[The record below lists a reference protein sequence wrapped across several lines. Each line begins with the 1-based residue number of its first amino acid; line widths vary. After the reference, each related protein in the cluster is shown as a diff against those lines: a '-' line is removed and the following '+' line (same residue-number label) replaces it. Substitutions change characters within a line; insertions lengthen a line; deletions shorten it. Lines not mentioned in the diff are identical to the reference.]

1 VERFVNEP
9 RFQFDRAKLREAVW
23 AIAAYCPPAELGN
36 VKLHKILYFADMLTY
51 LREGRPL
58 TGVDYLKQKFG
69 PTARYLTAAIQDLV
83 NEGRMNVDTVEHYGL
98 FKKNYVTHGAAR
110 AGVLSE
116 AEVGLLQEVAD
127 YVRGKSA
134 TEISEISHNAAWDA
148 ADLGEVIP
156 YQSVLMLVP
165 VEIKDK
171 DRQWALEAAQ
181 QYAREAPP
189 A

>member
-1 VERFVNEP
+1 M
-9 RFQFDRAKLREAVW
+9 FQFDRTKLKEAVW

-69 PTARYLTAAIQDLV
+69 PTARHLTAAVQDLV
-83 NEGRMNVDTVEHYGL
+83 NEGRMSVDTVEHYGL
-98 FKKNYVTHGAAR
+98 FKKNYLTLGDPK
-110 AGVLSE
+110 AGVLRE
-116 AEVGLLQEVAD
+116 TELALLREVAD

-134 TEISEISHNAAWDA
+134 SEISEISHNAAWEA
-148 ADLGEVIP
+148 AELGEVIP

-165 VEIKDK
+165 VEVKEK

-181 QYAREAPP
+181 QYASETPP

>member
-1 VERFVNEP
+1 
-9 RFQFDRAKLREAVW
+9 
-23 AIAAYCPPAELGN
+23 
-36 VKLHKILYFADMLTY
+36 M
-51 LREGRPL
+51 
-58 TGVDYLKQKFG
+58 
-69 PTARYLTAAIQDLV
+69 
-83 NEGRMNVDTVEHYGL
+83 
-98 FKKNYVTHGAAR
+98 
-110 AGVLSE
+110 
-116 AEVGLLQEVAD
+116 
-127 YVRGKSA
+127 RGKSA